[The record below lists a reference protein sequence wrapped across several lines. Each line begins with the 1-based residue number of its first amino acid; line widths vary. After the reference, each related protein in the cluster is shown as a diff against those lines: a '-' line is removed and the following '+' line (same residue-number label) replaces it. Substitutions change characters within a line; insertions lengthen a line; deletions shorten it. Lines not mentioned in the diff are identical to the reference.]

1 MEMDVLWGIVLTAGL
16 GLVGFILRYYVG
28 ELQRVQI
35 LLNRTREE
43 MAKEYV
49 TKAEVHADINRVLDY
64 IERLDQKL
72 DRLIES
78 QKWDGTTERR
88 SR

>member
-1 MEMDVLWGIVLTAGL
+1 MDMMIWNSGL
-16 GLVGFILRYYVG
+16 SLIIGLLAYFLREKSA
-28 ELQRVQI
+28 ELNRVTI

-49 TKAEVHADINRVLDY
+49 TKQEVHNDINRLMHRLEALDG
-64 IERLDQKL
+64 KL

-78 QKWDGTTERR
+78 QTNKPK
-88 SR
+88 